1 MPTENLLK
9 AVTARYVM
17 TRPGVAPAQDRERQV
32 VSELVTLLA
41 DRAPGS
47 LEPAHAEAWG
57 AAPDDA
63 ARLRAVVDQVA
74 SLTDRAAA
82 ALHAAHLSW

>member
-1 MPTENLLK
+1 VLK

-17 TRPGVAPAQDRERQV
+17 DRPGVRSTQERERQV
-32 VSELVTLLA
+32 VSELVERLWA
-41 DRAPGS
+41 RAPDPLTPS
-47 LEPAHAEAWG
+47 YAAAWR

-74 SLTDRAAA
+74 GLTDAAA
-82 ALHAAHLSW
+82 AELHRRLA